1 MGRKMA
7 DKTLGWGIIGA
18 GLIAHKL
25 ADAVLFD
32 PDSHL
37 VAVASKS
44 PERAREF
51 AVQYGIEAAESYEA
65 LVKRDDLDVVYIATT
80 HNFHYENAQL
90 ALKHKK
96 HLLVEKPFTVNA
108 RQAAEL
114 IELARSNG
122 CFMMEAIWVRFLP
135 SMVRLKQ
142 ILQSGAIG
150 EIKLFNITFGGIAQ
164 PQYLP
169 RLTDPNLAGGV
180 TLDMGIYPITFVNYL
195 LDARPS
201 LSKSLCRFSSTG
213 VDELATYQFQYAS
226 GCIACVNTSYNLY
239 TPMEAMIYGS
249 LGYIQFPHFQ
259 SGTTF
264 HLHTHKG
271 TRTIEGSQTI
281 TEENH
286 GNGFIYQVAEVARQ
300 VRAGELES
308 PIIPWQETLET
319 MQLMD
324 NMRAEWGFVYP
335 FESIPLG

>member
-1 MGRKMA
+1 MPEQNNASK
-7 DKTLGWGIIGA
+7 KIGWGIIGA
-18 GLIAHKL
+18 GVIAHKL

-32 PDSHL
+32 PDSTL

-44 PERAREF
+44 LHRAEEF
-51 AVQYGIEAAESYEA
+51 AAQYSIDAAKSYET
-65 LVKRDDLDVVYIATT
+65 LVQRNDIDVIYIATT
-80 HNFHYENAQL
+80 HNFHYENARL

-108 RQAAEL
+108 REAAEL
-114 IELARSNG
+114 IELARRNN

-150 EIKLFNITFGGIAQ
+150 DIKLFHITFGGIAQ

-226 GCIACVNTSYNLY
+226 GCIACVNTSYNLH

-259 SGTTF
+259 FGTTF
-264 HLHTHKG
+264 HLHIHNG
-271 TRTIEGSQTI
+271 TRTIDRSETI

-300 VRAGELES
+300 VRTGKLES
-308 PIIPWQETLET
+308 AIIPLQETLET

-324 NMRAEWGFVYP
+324 NLRGEWGLVYP
-335 FESIPLG
+335 FE

>member
-1 MGRKMA
+1 MMT
-7 DKTLGWGIIGA
+7 DKKIGWGIIGA

-32 PDSHL
+32 PDSEL

-44 PERAREF
+44 PERAQQF
-51 AVQYGIEAAESYEA
+51 AVQYGIAAMDSYED
-65 LVKRDDLDVVYIATT
+65 LVQRDDVDVVYIATT
-80 HNFHYENAQL
+80 HNFHYENALL
-90 ALKHKK
+90 ALRHKK

-108 RQAAEL
+108 LQAAEL
-114 IELARSNG
+114 IGLARSNG

-135 SMVRLKQ
+135 SMMRLKQ
-142 ILQSGAIG
+142 ILDSGAIG
-150 EIKLFNITFGGIAQ
+150 EIRLFNITFGGIAQ

-169 RLTDPNLAGGV
+169 RLTDPKLAGGV

-195 LDARPS
+195 LGARPEV
-201 LSKSLCRFSSTG
+201 SKSLCRFSKTG

-226 GCIACVNTSYNLY
+226 GCIACVNTSFNLY

-249 LGYIQFPHFQ
+249 MGYIQFPHFQ
-259 SGTTF
+259 FGTTF
-264 HLHTHKG
+264 HLHIHNG
-271 TRTIEGSQTI
+271 TRTIERSETI

-286 GNGFIYQVAEVARQ
+286 GNGFIYQVAEVVRR

-308 PIIPWQETLET
+308 PIITWQETLET

-324 NMRAEWGFVYP
+324 NLRAEWGFVYP
-335 FESIPLG
+335 FE